1 MQVLFK
7 TLLGALDGIE
17 RLAIRIALTM
27 MFAVMM
33 IVAADVCMR
42 YFLNAPFSW
51 AYDLISLYLMAG
63 IFFLGLSQ
71 AYAAGAHVS
80 VDILQQQ
87 FSAPGKRLAEIITAA
102 VGLVAFA
109 AMTKLGY
116 ERALDAFV
124 SKDVLAGAIPWPTWP
139 SIALMPLGA
148 GLLCLRLSVTLAG
161 HIASLISGQN
171 LVPLPHGG
179 HGTEEFSE

>member
-1 MQVLFK
+1 MQPLFK
-7 TLLGALDGIE
+7 TLLGALNTLE
-17 RLAIRIALTM
+17 RLAIRIVLVM

-33 IVAADVCMR
+33 IVAADVFMR
-42 YFLNAPFSW
+42 YVFNAPFSW

-71 AYAAGAHVS
+71 AYASGAHVS

-87 FSAPGKRLAEIITAA
+87 FSPSGKRLAEIITAA
-102 VGLVAFA
+102 VGLLAFA

-116 ERALDAFV
+116 ERALDAFI

-148 GLLCLRLSVTLAG
+148 GLLCLRLAVTLAG
-161 HIASLISGQN
+161 HLGSLISGQD